1 MDNGVASDLFLLL
14 TQRKVEI
21 LSVSSR
27 LRVRGLNL
35 RLSLVILLWAF
46 IQVSKPVSSFVKMT
60 VSSKLLK

>member
-60 VSSKLLK
+60 VSTKLLK